1 MEVISQ
7 GQYTAPAERF
17 CMWVFSIVHGLM
29 LVVLAMG
36 MFLADAALRLMP
48 GDTHH
53 THDNVDAAGKAAG
66 VILIVSLLYS
76 TFVPVA
82 RRRLDLIS
90 LAGSFVTTAIL
101 ILMGLVL
108 WKVAGMP
115 LIQGTLLVV
124 PYLLFGLAPGLTGWR
139 TAEPEWM
146 RRFPPST
153 RE

>member
-1 MEVISQ
+1 MGVASQ
-7 GQYTAPAERF
+7 GKYIAPAERF
-17 CMWVFSIVHGLM
+17 CLWVFSIVHGLM
-29 LVVLAMG
+29 LAVLAIS

-48 GDTHH
+48 GDAHH
-53 THDNVDAAGKAAG
+53 THDNFDASGQAVG

-82 RRRLDLIS
+82 RRRLDLKA
-90 LAGSFVTTAIL
+90 LAGSFVTTGSL
-101 ILMGLVL
+101 ILMGLLL

-115 LIQGTLLVV
+115 LIQIAWLVV
-124 PYLLFGLAPGLTGWR
+124 PYLLFGLLPGLTGWR

>member
-1 MEVISQ
+1 
-7 GQYTAPAERF
+7 
-17 CMWVFSIVHGLM
+17 MWVFSIVHGLM
-29 LVVLAMG
+29 LAVLAISMS
-36 MFLADAALRLMP
+36 LADAALRLMP

-53 THDNVDAAGKAAG
+53 THDNFDAAGQAVG

-90 LAGSFVTTAIL
+90 LAGSFVTTGSL
-101 ILMGLVL
+101 ILVGLLL

-115 LIQGTLLVV
+115 LIQIAWLVV
-124 PYLLFGLAPGLTGWR
+124 PYLLFGLLPGLIGWR
-139 TAEPEWM
+139 LAEPEWM
-146 RRFPPST
+146 RRFPPAT